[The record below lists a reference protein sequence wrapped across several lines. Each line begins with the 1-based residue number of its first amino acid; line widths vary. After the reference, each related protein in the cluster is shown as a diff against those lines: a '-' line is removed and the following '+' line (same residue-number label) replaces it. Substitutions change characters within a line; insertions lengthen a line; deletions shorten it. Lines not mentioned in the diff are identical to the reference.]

1 VGGKPV
7 KVAFALLIPE
17 KSRGT
22 LHMRYLQNIATA
34 LLDNKFNQ
42 VILNSTNKNLIINTI
57 TKAIEKD
64 EQKEITKEKQL
75 SIVNKDLSK
84 TNQSN
89 NKLIVGVSS
98 CATGVAHTYM
108 AREALEKHGKD
119 VGYDV

>member
-1 VGGKPV
+1 V

-22 LHMRYLQNIATA
+22 LHMQYLQNIATA
-34 LLDNKFNQ
+34 LLSKSFNKT
-42 VILNSTNKNLIINTI
+42 ILTSKNKNLIVKTI
-57 TKAIEKD
+57 ANAIEK
-64 EQKEITKEKQL
+64 KEVSSTSKYAPVITK
-75 SIVNKDLSK
+75 SSNK
-84 TNQSN
+84 N
-89 NKLIVGVSS
+89 NKGLIIGVSS